1 MNYISLHSPVGDLT
15 VHEESGSVVAL
26 EWGWVPDD
34 VPGHPEPTAL
44 LQTAVEQLNDYFD
57 GTRREFD
64 LPLAPNGTAFQQSV
78 WHAMCAIPAGRT
90 RTYGDLARDLKS
102 AAQPV
107 GTACGA
113 NPIPIIIPCHRVVA
127 ADGLGGYSGD
137 GGVET
142 KAQLLRLEGVPVQG
156 ALL

>member
-15 VHEESGSVVAL
+15 VHEESGAVVAL
-26 EWGWVPDD
+26 EWGWVPDN
-34 VPGHPEPTAL
+34 VPDRPEPTAL
-44 LQTAVEQLNDYFD
+44 LKTAVEQLNEYFD

-78 WHAMCAIPAGRT
+78 WQAMCAIPAGRT

-142 KAQLLRLEGVPVQG
+142 KAQLLRLEGVPVQA